1 MNAKDI
7 AAGQEA
13 QLHYGQGEFVVL
25 RPGRFVVCA
34 QSGQRIPI
42 DTLRYWSHERQEAY
56 AGAPEAV
63 LALARGRA

>member
-1 MNAKDI
+1 MSAKDI
-7 AAGQEA
+7 ATGQEA

-56 AGAPEAV
+56 AGAQEA
-63 LALARGRA
+63 LRALAGGRR